1 MSTSTTRETAQRYMD
16 LLCAGRFA
24 DAFDLLADDATYR
37 IIGSTPISSEMK
49 GGQLIKDTLVGALG
63 SFQKPL
69 KLRCHELIVEG
80 ARAVGLASG
89 EGVGPTGHA
98 YSQPHYAMVLRIEQG
113 RIRSV
118 VEYMDTVAVE
128 AALFGKTLTAA

>member
-1 MSTSTTRETAQRYMD
+1 MSQTTRDVAQRYMD
-16 LLCAGRFA
+16 LLCAGRFG

-49 GGQLIKDTLVGALG
+49 GGALIKQTLVGALG

-69 KLRCHELIVEG
+69 QIRCHEIIVDG
-80 ARAVGLASG
+80 TRAVGLASG
-89 EGVGPTGHA
+89 EGVGPSGVPYA
-98 YSQPHYAMVLRIEQG
+98 QPHYAMVLRIEDG

-118 VEYMDTVAVE
+118 VEFMDTVAVE
-128 AALFGKTLTAA
+128 RALFGKTLAAA